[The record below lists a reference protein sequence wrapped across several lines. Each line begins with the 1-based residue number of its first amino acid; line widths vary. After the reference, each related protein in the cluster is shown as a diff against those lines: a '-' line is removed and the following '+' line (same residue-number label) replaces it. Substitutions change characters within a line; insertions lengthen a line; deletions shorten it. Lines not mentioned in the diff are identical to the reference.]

1 MRTLPQSS
9 MLAALIAVVA
19 VILDQIT
26 KYFVVQNIELYGT
39 KPFIPGVMSLYH
51 TRNTGAAFSMFSEHR
66 WVFMVFSV
74 ISMAMIV
81 YILWKEYKRHILM
94 NISLGMILGGGIGN
108 MIDRVRLEY
117 VVDFFHTDFVDFAI
131 FNVADCFITVGAV
144 VLAVYLLFFEPKVEK
159 RLAEEQKRAQ
169 ELSLDTTEN
178 EVVTEQ
184 KVEENG
190 ENG

>member
-9 MLAALIAVVA
+9 MLAAIIAVVA
-19 VILDQIT
+19 VILDQVT
-26 KYFVVQNIELYGT
+26 KYFVVQGIELYET

-51 TRNTGAAFSMFSEHR
+51 TRNTGAAFSMLSEHR

-74 ISMAMIV
+74 ISMGMII
-81 YILWKEYKRHILM
+81 YILVKEYKRHILM

-108 MIDRVRLEY
+108 MIDRIRLEY

-144 VLAVYLLFFEPKVEK
+144 LLAVYLLFFESKVEK
-159 RLAEEQKRAQ
+159 RIAEEQKKAQ
-169 ELSLDTTEN
+169 EAVESANGAQEA
-178 EVVTEQ
+178 Q
-184 KVEENG
+184 QIVEENG